1 MSSSSFRL
9 SHIFYI
15 LTVCWCSNFTL
26 CQVTSKQKKKNRDTG
41 PVVHHQ
47 HNGKLITVSFPCSKD
62 PCSSSTQSTS
72 FRRSTCKVHCP
83 CYVPSQQLPSEHS
96 THPHN
101 RRDDRHRDN
110 TYPHDRCG
118 RKVQCCSAVRRTRC
132 GRPPIGGRSGSLSRP
147 RCEGPAPDGEGRRH
161 LTETRG
167 RRELAEHRDRETRRP
182 TGLTPDGE
190 NTELEVTAALVISN
204 TLFTIQKHRGQRVS
218 IIRTLRYH
226 LFSQQGEY

>member
-1 MSSSSFRL
+1 M
-9 SHIFYI
+9 
-15 LTVCWCSNFTL
+15 
-26 CQVTSKQKKKNRDTG
+26 TSKQKKKSGHWSSG
-41 PVVHHQ
+41 PSPTSRETYHS
-47 HNGKLITVSFPCSKD
+47 KFPVQQGPLHSCSN
-62 PCSSSTQSTS
+62 STQSTS

-96 THPHN
+96 THPHD
-101 RRDDRHRDN
+101 RRDDRHRDS

-118 RKVQCCSAVRRTRC
+118 KMVQCCSAVRRTRC

-147 RCEGPAPDGEGRRH
+147 RCEGPAPDGEGRCH

-167 RRELAEHRDRETRRP
+167 RRELGEHRDRETRRP
-182 TGLTPDGE
+182 IGLTPDGE
-190 NTELEVTAALVISN
+190 NTELEVTVALVISN

-226 LFSQQGEY
+226 LFSQQSEYQIKETKQQKFPQKSTLAGW